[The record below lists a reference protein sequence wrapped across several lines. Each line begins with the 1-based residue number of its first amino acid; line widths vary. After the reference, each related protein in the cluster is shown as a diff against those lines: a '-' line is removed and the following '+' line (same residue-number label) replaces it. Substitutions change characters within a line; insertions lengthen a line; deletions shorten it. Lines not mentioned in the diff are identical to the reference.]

1 MAGKN
6 ENFKV
11 FENNEVANVFIT
23 NGVIE
28 EIAAIAALDIEGIA
42 IDYDK
47 KQGRKMVQK
56 GVTKVLPKR
65 VRVDVNG
72 KTVKVDM
79 NINVIYG
86 YNVVEVSQKVQA
98 KVKEKIEAMTS
109 MTVENVNISVDS
121 VRV

>member
-23 NGVIE
+23 NRVIE

-56 GVTKVLPKR
+56 GVTKVLPKK
-65 VRVDVNG
+65 VRVDVDG

-109 MTVENVNISVDS
+109 MTVENVNIAVDS
-121 VRV
+121 VRI

>member
-56 GVTKVLPKR
+56 GVTKVLPKK